1 MIHLLFDSLML
12 SMVHALIPNHWL
24 PLISISKSER
34 WTLRETLSATLLTGL
49 AHCLSTIVLGGGI
62 GLVGYQLAKG
72 YALFTQVAAPA
83 VLMAIGLIY
92 LVLHFT
98 GKYHR
103 HPQPR
108 PLVGFQSKSA
118 IILSLSA
125 AMFFSPCL
133 EMQPYYLTA
142 GIQGWS
148 GIVLVSIVY
157 LVVTLTGMM
166 VLVYL
171 AYHSMGRFKFTF
183 LEHYERAVTGS
194 IFILLGLFS
203 FYIH

>member
-1 MIHLLFDSLML
+1 MIHLLLDSLLL
-12 SMVHALIPNHWL
+12 SMIHALIPNHWL

-34 WTLRETLSATLLTGL
+34 WTLWETLSATLLTGL
-49 AHCLSTIVLGGGI
+49 AHCLSTMVLGGGF
-62 GLVGYQLAKG
+62 GLVGYQLAKY

-83 VLMAIGLIY
+83 VLMTIGLIY

-98 GKYHR
+98 RKRHF
-103 HPQPR
+103 HPQGKPVEG
-108 PLVGFQSKSA
+108 LQSKTA
-118 IILSLSA
+118 IILSLSV

-142 GIQGWS
+142 GIHGWA
-148 GIVLVSIVY
+148 GIALVSAVY
-157 LVVTLTGMM
+157 LTVTLTGMM

-171 AYHSMGRFKFTF
+171 AYHSMERFKFSF
-183 LEHYERAVTGS
+183 LEHYERALTGS

-203 FYIH
+203 FYTH